1 MNMRRF
7 FFLSSVLLG
16 AVSVMASDSAL
27 VKLYQPLDGQAS
39 AEVMIMPVA
48 GHVNYGTSGFPFELA
63 LVVAKNIPPTD
74 SPQPLDDHNIASL
87 AGIKVKIDED
97 EKGRYVIELDLT
109 GLKVDEN
116 FICTA
121 PEIVGATLECM
132 RLTAG
137 TRLNKMVLKPILK
150 PSGQE
155 DLAKIVAAFQKHP
168 KTKPF
173 PWRKDP
179 QN

>member
-1 MNMRRF
+1 MH
-7 FFLSSVLLG
+7 FLKLTAFAAVLWSAAS
-16 AVSVMASDSAL
+16 AVATDSAL
-27 VKLYQPLDGQAS
+27 VQVYQPLDGQAS
-39 AEVMIMPVA
+39 AEVMILPVA
-48 GHVNYGTSGFPFELA
+48 GHVEYGTSGFPFDVA
-63 LVVAKNIPPTD
+63 LVVAKNIPPND
-74 SPQPLDDHNIASL
+74 SPRPLEDHNIASL
-87 AGIKVKIDED
+87 AGIKIKVSED
-97 EKGRYVIELDLT
+97 ESGKFILEFDLT
-109 GLKVDEN
+109 GLNVDEN

-137 TRLNKMVLKPILK
+137 SRLNKMILKPTLK

-173 PWRKDP
+173 PWKKR
-179 QN
+179 